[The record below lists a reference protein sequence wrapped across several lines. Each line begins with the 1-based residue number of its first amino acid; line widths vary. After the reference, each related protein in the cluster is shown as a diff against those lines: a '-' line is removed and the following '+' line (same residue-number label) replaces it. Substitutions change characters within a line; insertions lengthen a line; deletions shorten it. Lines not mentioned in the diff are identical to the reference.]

1 MKLRIGVLGIVA
13 ALLCCGMANAATLRV
28 VAVQT
33 SEVAAYTKAILT
45 DGQALWK
52 RKGSAAQFRV
62 WQATFAGEDV
72 GTVIV
77 SVEYPNMEALAK
89 DMALL
94 RSDPELTAWLAGLAK
109 MRKVLSD
116 SLYEE
121 MKP

>member
-1 MKLRIGVLGIVA
+1 MKLRIGLVGFVA
-13 ALLCCGMANAATLRV
+13 AVLCCGMASAGTLRV

-33 SEVAAYTKAILT
+33 SEVAAYTKAVLT
-45 DGQALWK
+45 DGQALLK
-52 RKGSAAQFRV
+52 RKGSQAQFRV

-72 GTVIV
+72 GTVVV

-89 DMALL
+89 DMTML
-94 RSDPELTAWLAGLAK
+94 RSDPELIAWLAGLAK

-116 SLYEE
+116 SIYEE